1 MQNDNKLYELRTS
14 RHMTQKEF
22 AEKVGMNAGV
32 YARYERGENDIPLSV
47 AMKIA
52 KAFDISIDYIA
63 GYSKSELGLSADKD
77 NMVIED
83 TIVNPL
89 LLNSQDPQEGAK
101 ELARRLEN
109 QLNAAVK
116 ALEDFKQQY
125 VDVENKKSPSE

>member
-32 YARYERGENDIPLSV
+32 YSRYERGENDIPLSV

-63 GYSKSELGLSADKD
+63 GYSKSEMGLGADKD
-77 NMVIED
+77 NKVIED
-83 TIVNPL
+83 TIVSPFLIN
-89 LLNSQDPQEGAK
+89 NQDPQAGAK

-109 QLNAAVK
+109 QLNAAYK
-116 ALEDFKQQY
+116 ELAAFKEQY
-125 VDVENKKSPSE
+125 HVDDEKHPSE